1 MKLSRKEKIISVASR
16 RQADFTIVLENVH
29 DPHNISAVLRTC
41 DAAGV
46 SEIFVL
52 NTEPHLTPQRFR
64 IGSKTSGGANKWVT
78 VHFYD
83 NPALCISHLKEK
95 YDKVLAA
102 TPDEGA
108 VSIWD
113 LDLTGS
119 LAIVFGNEKDGISR
133 ETLSLCEG
141 HCIIPMVGMCQSL
154 NISVACAITLYE
166 MYRQRNQAGMYEP
179 KSDSDNQ
186 ALLEKYLETGIG
198 ENSLS

>member
-1 MKLSRKEKIISVASR
+1 MKPSRKEKIISVANR
-16 RQADFTIVLENVH
+16 RQSNFTIVLENVH

-64 IGSKTSGGANKWVT
+64 IGSKTSGGANKWVS

-83 NPALCISHLKEK
+83 NPDLCVAHLKEK
-95 YDKVLAA
+95 YNKVLAA
-102 TPDEGA
+102 TPAEEA

-113 LDLTGS
+113 LDFTGRI
-119 LAIVFGNEKDGISR
+119 AIVFGNEKDGISR

-141 HCIIPMVGMCQSL
+141 HCFIPMVGMCQSL

-166 MYRQRNQAGMYEP
+166 MYRQRNLAGMYEP
-179 KSDSDNQ
+179 KTDSDNQ
-186 ALLEKYLETGIG
+186 ALLEKYLETGISG
-198 ENSLS
+198 NSLS